1 VAKASAKIVHPS
13 LLAALITSIGL
24 IMPGRVPG
32 QTLATLHTFSGGS
45 DGGQPLGGLVLSG
58 NTLYGTASEGGTSG
72 RGTVFK
78 VNRDGTGFATLHIFT
93 GTGDGSA
100 PFAGLILLG
109 NTLYGTANSGGGSTS
124 GTVFAVNTNGTG
136 FRILHSFV
144 SPAGGAN
151 PQAGLVLSG
160 KTLYGTT
167 HSGGIST
174 NGTVFKVNTNGTGFT
189 RLYSFILSDAYFP
202 VAGLVLSSNT
212 LYGTTYDGGG
222 PEGGTV
228 FKVSTGGTGFGYLHA
243 FTGGSD
249 EAGPA
254 AGLILS
260 GNTLYGTVDGGR
272 GSRVGSFGTVFKVN
286 TDGTG
291 FATLHSFTGGSGGA
305 WPEAG
310 LILSGSIM
318 YGATSGGGNSGNGTV
333 FKANTDGAS
342 FTNLYSFNGGDD
354 GANPQA
360 GLILSSNT
368 LYGTTRRG
376 GSAGEG
382 TVFSLTLAPVS
393 APELIIIR
401 SEANVSLTWP
411 ANATGFTLQSTTNL
425 VPPALWTNFSSAPV
439 VVNGQNAVTNPVSGA
454 QRFYRLS
461 Q

>member
-1 VAKASAKIVHPS
+1 MAKAF
-13 LLAALITSIGL
+13 ALITGIGL
-24 IMPGRVPG
+24 IMPGWAPG
-32 QTLATLHTFSGGS
+32 QTFATLHTFSGGS
-45 DGGQPLGGLVLSG
+45 DGGQPLGGLILSS
-58 NTLYGTASEGGTSG
+58 NTLYGTASGGGTAE

-78 VNRDGTGFATLHIFT
+78 VSTDGTGFATLHIFT
-93 GTGDGSA
+93 GASDGSA

-109 NTLYGTANSGGGSTS
+109 NTLYGTANSGGGSTN

-136 FRILHSFV
+136 FRTLHSFA

-167 HSGGIST
+167 YRGGIST

-202 VAGLVLSSNT
+202 VAALVLSSNT

-222 PEGGTV
+222 QEGGTV
-228 FKVSTGGTGFGYLHA
+228 FKVSTGGTGFAYLHT

-254 AGLILS
+254 AGLILT

-272 GSRVGSFGTVFKVN
+272 GSRVGRFGTVFKVN

-291 FATLHSFTGGSGGA
+291 FATLHSFTGGAGGA

-310 LILSGSIM
+310 LVLSGSTM
-318 YGATSGGGNSGNGTV
+318 YGTTSGGGNSGNGTM
-333 FKANTDGAS
+333 FKVNTDGAG
-342 FTNLYSFNGGDD
+342 FANLYSFNGGND

-360 GLILSSNT
+360 GLILSGNT
-368 LYGTTRRG
+368 LYGTTQRG

-393 APELIIIR
+393 APELTIIR

-425 VPPALWTNFSSAPV
+425 VSPALWTNFSSVPV
-439 VVNGQNAVTNPVSGA
+439 VVNGQNAVTNPISGT